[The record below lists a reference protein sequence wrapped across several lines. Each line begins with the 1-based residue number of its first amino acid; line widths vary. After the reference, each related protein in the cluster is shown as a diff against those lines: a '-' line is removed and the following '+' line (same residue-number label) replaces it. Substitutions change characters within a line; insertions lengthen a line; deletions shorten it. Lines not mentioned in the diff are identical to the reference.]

1 LLTRGHFFI
10 PLPLTASHRSLRYS
24 GDRARTAIRQDPGTD
39 PGAAPNVL
47 CALYFIRVSTSD
59 EAFMHRSTL
68 TAVLVVAIP
77 AVLTLAACADQRVPT
92 ESTRAS
98 AAAAALSS
106 GTIGG
111 DHVAGIVAHD
121 ACDPLTFNQ
130 TKFGPNTCLR
140 EGNTTFN
147 DFVAQLI
154 ANHQAKGWHFTPE
167 EATAKFGSDMLGN
180 NVGGE
185 VHTFTPV
192 VAYGGSIIPD
202 INALI
207 GTGDAPTECNELD
220 DDDKVASGSQYR
232 IEAEELSRV
241 ADANGI
247 ARIQCCIHPWMRAEV
262 HLQGAA
268 N

>member
-1 LLTRGHFFI
+1 
-10 PLPLTASHRSLRYS
+10 
-24 GDRARTAIRQDPGTD
+24 
-39 PGAAPNVL
+39 
-47 CALYFIRVSTSD
+47 
-59 EAFMHRSTL
+59 MHRSTL
-68 TAVLVVAIP
+68 TACLVLATP

-98 AAAAALSS
+98 AASVALSS

-130 TKFGPNTCLR
+130 TKFGPTTCLKER
-140 EGNTTFN
+140 NTTFDN
-147 DFVAQLI
+147 FVAQLL
-154 ANHQAKGWHFTPE
+154 ANHQAKGWHFTPDQ
-167 EATAKFGSDMLGN
+167 ATARFGSDMLGN

-192 VAYGGSIIPD
+192 VAYGGSLIPD

-207 GTGDAPTECNELD
+207 GTGDAPTECQELEPD
-220 DDDKVASGSQYR
+220 DFVAAGTQYR
-232 IEAEELSRV
+232 IEAEELSNV

-247 ARIQCCIHPWMRAEV
+247 AKIQCCIHPWMRAEV
-262 HLQGAA
+262 RLRGAA

>member
-1 LLTRGHFFI
+1 
-10 PLPLTASHRSLRYS
+10 
-24 GDRARTAIRQDPGTD
+24 
-39 PGAAPNVL
+39 
-47 CALYFIRVSTSD
+47 
-59 EAFMHRSTL
+59 MHRSTL
-68 TAVLVVAIP
+68 TAVVVVTTP
-77 AVLTLAACADQRVPT
+77 LVLTLAACADQRVPT
-92 ESTRAS
+92 ESTRTS
-98 AAAAALSS
+98 ITSDALSS

-121 ACDPLTFNQ
+121 ACDPFTFNQ
-130 TKFGPNTCLR
+130 TKFGPNTCLK
-140 EGNTTFN
+140 EGRTTFN
-147 DFVAQLI
+147 DFVAELL
-154 ANHQAKGWHFTPE
+154 ANHQAKGWQFTPE
-167 EATAKFGSDMLGN
+167 QVTAEFGSDLLGN

-202 INALI
+202 INQLI
-207 GTGDAPTECNELD
+207 GSGPAPTECNQLE

-247 ARIQCCIHPWMRAEV
+247 AKIQCCIHPWMRAEV
-262 HLQGAA
+262 HLHGAV